1 MEAAGIFDW
10 GTVAV
15 FDCLIDWPQGRGSH
29 LAGFLAQ
36 FIHRP
41 WMEGE
46 RNEGRASKA
55 AEELCTVLRINT
67 EETEVGDD
75 ERVPPVSGRK
85 RRKQGGLAATS
96 RFT

>member
-1 MEAAGIFDW
+1 LAAGE
-10 GTVAV
+10 GVA
-15 FDCLIDWPQGRGSH
+15 PGRLHGSVH
-29 LAGFLAQ
+29 PSAMDG
-36 FIHRP
+36 
-41 WMEGE
+41 GE

-85 RRKQGGLAATS
+85 RRKQGGLVALS